1 MTTSKYFWFLIIAN
15 VQLSPSLQIVELI
28 LLSAVSIQFPYI
40 ITTIRTPRALFCSTE
55 INAKMQFSSMA
66 MGTKLGLNLCYLL
79 EREAGK
85 WGLAAPGFSPWGDAA
100 QLLRSS
106 AWCHNDE
113 SISKEMVLE
122 TACLRIPSK
131 CFKKTNELSS
141 PALSCLMY
149 LDIILSLCLRNF
161 FFFNFLPSKKL

>member
-15 VQLSPSLQIVELI
+15 VQLPPSLQTVELI

-40 ITTIRTPRALFCSTE
+40 ITAVRTARALFCSTE
-55 INAKMQFSSMA
+55 INTKTAVSSMA

-85 WGLAAPGFSPWGDAA
+85 WHLAAPGLSPWGAAA
-100 QLLRSS
+100 QLLRTS
-106 AWCHNDE
+106 AWCHNDK
-113 SISKEMVLE
+113 SISKERALE

-131 CFKKTNELSS
+131 CFKK
-141 PALSCLMY
+141 LMNFH
-149 LDIILSLCLRNF
+149 SLHLAVWCT
-161 FFFNFLPSKKL
+161 